1 MYRLFKLVVSLVVII
16 GSLFT
21 LVLVYFKL
29 TYDTNELRPTLQK
42 IAVDSGFQVKIDGEI
57 DVTVFPHLGLGMNLI
72 EWKFSE
78 GSYIS
83 ADRLSLTADWGV
95 LFSFLRSSIRTQSNQ
110 WITDPAS
117 IEVIDNVHLVNAKV
131 HTQSKPWSKL
141 SLSHIQ
147 LKVDNISGRGKTFPV
162 ELEIT
167 ILERLKLNITTSL
180 GLDIPSQILKIP
192 NFEIESQLGNIE
204 GQTLIDG
211 VSGAITGNLEI
222 SNINLLGLT
231 EILKLHF
238 PQFSIPKM
246 RGERS
251 LRSIGATA
259 EFDFIASETA
269 HLDVAL
275 IIDGQPLGFNL
286 VSDALNQ
293 DLQILLSAKSFNLG
307 NYFPKVEGTEQQIT
321 EGQYSILL
329 SPLAPLIMWPGATQI
344 EIDLEQLRM
353 DEFEI
358 SNVYANFSSFGSIIQ
373 LNTLNA
379 DLFGGYADLTGLIN
393 LQKNIPRSEFKINLN
408 TINLASMLP
417 AIAGKSDTSG
427 SLSMDL
433 DIAFSG
439 IDLENVLN
447 SAVGSGE
454 VSVMQPLY
462 SEINLEQT
470 LCSAVTFLGGSRS
483 SKKWPTGTLLQ
494 DLSAELEVQSGSL
507 MVRELISGTE
517 NIDLHLHGAVD
528 IRSRDY
534 QFLLKARLKDPSNAQ
549 DSCFNKLSKNSQDIP
564 FTCRGNMS
572 AMSPPICFPDIDVLG
587 GVIKNK
593 VLSDLLRKLSDL

>member
-1 MYRLFKLVVSLVVII
+1 
-16 GSLFT
+16 
-21 LVLVYFKL
+21 VYFNL
-29 TYDTNELRPTLQK
+29 TYDTNDLRPTLQK

-57 DVTVFPHLGLGMNLI
+57 DVMVFPYLGLGMNLI

-83 ADRLSLTADWGV
+83 AERLSLIANWRV
-95 LFSFLRSSIRTQSNQ
+95 LLSFLKSSILTQSNQ

-117 IEVIDNVHLVNAKV
+117 IDVIDNVHLVNAKV

-141 SLSHIQ
+141 SLSDIQ

-162 ELEIT
+162 ELKIT
-167 ILERLKLNITTSL
+167 MLEKLKLNITTSL

-192 NFEIESQLGNIE
+192 NFEIESQLGSIE
-204 GQTLIDG
+204 GQTLIEG
-211 VSGAITGNLEI
+211 ASGAITGNLEI
-222 SNINLLGLT
+222 SNMNLLGLT
-231 EILKLHF
+231 EILKFHF

-251 LRSIGATA
+251 LRNIGATA

-269 HLDVAL
+269 HLNGAL
-275 IIDGQPLGFNL
+275 RIDGQPLRFNL

-293 DLQILLSAKSFNLG
+293 NLKILLSAKSFNLS
-307 NYFPKVEGTEQQIT
+307 NYFPKVEEIKQQIT
-321 EGQYSILL
+321 EVQYSILL

-353 DEFEI
+353 DEFKI
-358 SNVYANFSSFGSIIQ
+358 SNVYANFSSFGSTIK

-379 DLFGGYADLTGLIN
+379 DLFGGYADLTGLVN

-417 AIAGKSDTSG
+417 AITGNSDTTG

-433 DIAFSG
+433 DIAFNG

-447 SAVGSGE
+447 SAVGNGE
-454 VSVMQPLY
+454 ISVMQPRY

-470 LCSAVTFLGGSRS
+470 LCSAVTLLEGSRS
-483 SKKWPTGTLLQ
+483 SKNWPTGTLLQ

-517 NIDLHLHGAVD
+517 NIDLNLHGAVD
-528 IRSRDY
+528 IRSKDY
-534 QFLLKARLKDPSNAQ
+534 QFLLKARLNDRSKAQ
-549 DSCFNKLSKNSQDIP
+549 DSCFNKLSMNIQDIP
-564 FTCRGNMS
+564 FTCTGNVS
-572 AMSPPICFPDIDVLG
+572 AINPPMCFPNMDVLG
-587 GVIKNK
+587 GMIKNK
-593 VLSDLLRKLSDL
+593 MLSDLLRKLSDL

>member
-1 MYRLFKLVVSLVVII
+1 MYRLFKVVVSLGVII
-16 GSLFT
+16 GGLFT
-21 LVLVYFKL
+21 LVLVYFNL
-29 TYDTNELRPTLQK
+29 TYDTNDLRPTLQK

-57 DVTVFPHLGLGMNLI
+57 DVMVFPYLGLGMNLI

-83 ADRLSLTADWGV
+83 AERLSLTANWGA
-95 LFSFLRSSIRTQSNQ
+95 LLSFVKSSIRTQSNQ

-117 IEVIDNVHLVNAKV
+117 IDVIDNVHLVNAKV

-141 SLSHIQ
+141 SLSDIQ
-147 LKVDNISGRGKTFPV
+147 LKVDNISGQGRTFPV
-162 ELEIT
+162 ELKIT
-167 ILERLKLNITTSL
+167 MLEKLKLNITTSL
-180 GLDIPSQILKIP
+180 GLDIPSQILKIQ

-204 GQTLIDG
+204 GQTLIEG
-211 VSGAITGNLEI
+211 ASGAITGNLEI
-222 SNINLLGLT
+222 SNMNLLGLT
-231 EILKLHF
+231 EILKFHF

-251 LRSIGATA
+251 LRNIGATA

-269 HLDVAL
+269 HLNGAL
-275 IIDGQPLGFNL
+275 RIDGQPLRFNL
-286 VSDALNQ
+286 VSDGLNQ
-293 DLQILLSAKSFNLG
+293 NLKILLSAKSFNLS
-307 NYFPKVEGTEQQIT
+307 NYFPKVEEIKQQIT
-321 EGQYSILL
+321 EVQYSILL

-353 DEFEI
+353 DEFKI
-358 SNVYANFSSFGSIIQ
+358 SNVYANFSSFGSTIK

-379 DLFGGYADLTGLIN
+379 DLFGGYADLTGLVN

-408 TINLASMLP
+408 TVNLASMLP
-417 AIAGKSDTSG
+417 AITGNSDTTG

-433 DIAFSG
+433 DIAFNG

-447 SAVGSGE
+447 SAVGNGE
-454 VSVMQPLY
+454 ISVMQPRY

-470 LCSAVTFLGGSRS
+470 LCSAVTLLEGSRS
-483 SKKWPTGTLLQ
+483 SKNWPTGTLLQ

-517 NIDLHLHGAVD
+517 NIDLNLHGAVD
-528 IRSRDY
+528 IRSKDY
-534 QFLLKARLKDPSNAQ
+534 QFLLKARLNDRSNAQ
-549 DSCFNKLSKNSQDIP
+549 DSCFNKLSMNIQDIP
-564 FTCRGNMS
+564 FTCKGNVS
-572 AMSPPICFPDIDVLG
+572 AINPPMCFPNMDVLG
-587 GVIKNK
+587 GMIKNK
-593 VLSDLLRKLSDL
+593 MLSDLLRKLSDL